1 MARSTPKQKIN
12 AQPAFVLHQHPY
24 RETSRLLDV
33 FTRDYGRLTIYARGV
48 QRPGS
53 QVRSVLLGFQ
63 PLLLSW
69 FGTGEVKTLHAADW
83 QPGLPQL
90 SGLPLL
96 CGFYLNELLQQL
108 LVRDEPHPALF
119 VAYFDAIKA
128 LARLQQQSAP
138 DVEPILRRFERHLLQ
153 ELGLSPAWHVQA
165 DSGEALAADGYYHFV
180 PQQGFVASTA
190 TEGCPSHLIHAF
202 ARDDWQDEAL
212 KPWAKL
218 WMRQS
223 LAHVLGERPLHTRQL
238 LIDLQRI

>member
-1 MARSTPKQKIN
+1 MSRGSAKLRIN

-33 FTRDYGRLTIYARGV
+33 FSRDHGRVTIYARGV

-69 FGTGEVKTLHAADW
+69 FGASDLKTLHSAVW

-96 CGFYLNELLQQL
+96 CGFYINELLQ
-108 LVRDEPHPALF
+108 RICPKEEPHSALF
-119 VAYFDAIKA
+119 GAYFEAVRA
-128 LARLQQQSAP
+128 LSAVGAAS
-138 DVEPILRRFERHLLQ
+138 VEPILRHFERQLLDC
-153 ELGLSPAWHVQA
+153 LGYGINWATEAHSNRPLDLQLSYQFQQGHGLVPSVADDACPA
-165 DSGEALAADGYYHFV
+165 ALVLAFGAADFSD
-180 PQQGFVASTA
+180 PQV
-190 TEGCPSHLIHAF
+190 L
-202 ARDDWQDEAL
+202 
-212 KPWAKL
+212 PWAKL

-223 LAHVLGERPLHTRQL
+223 LSAVLGDSILHTRQL
-238 LIDLQRI
+238 LIDLHKL